1 MNYQLINKFRHFAN
15 TPLKHKCEMINQWMD
30 RERSSTRACAMPN
43 SQILLQIPK
52 EEYYL
57 SYAFFCEYKAGCCEM
72 AFFTERLTKGDVFID
87 VGSFCGAYSFAAHAC
102 LEGHVEVLALE
113 AFAKNVKRIERVALT
128 NPSMPVTIMEAMVGD
143 GTPALTSVNTEDI
156 IICRGDKF
164 SVNTKDSDK
173 QSVTKTLTELAA
185 EWKHDPTV
193 IKIDVEG
200 FELQVLAGAADL
212 LTKTRPR
219 LWIEVHPGYLRRQG
233 RQAEEVSLFL
243 KKLGYRITE
252 FDDISYPT
260 QDISFHL
267 YAE

>member
-1 MNYQLINKFRHFAN
+1 VLRN
-15 TPLKHKCEMINQWMD
+15 
-30 RERSSTRACAMPN
+30 
-43 SQILLQIPK
+43 
-52 EEYYL
+52 
-57 SYAFFCEYKAGCCEM
+57 G
-72 AFFTERLTKGDVFID
+72 FFTERLTKGDVFID

-128 NPSMPVTIMEAMVGD
+128 NPSMPVTIMEALVGD

-212 LTKTRPR
+212 LTTMKPR
-219 LWIEVHPGYLRRQG
+219 LWIEVHPEYLRHQG
-233 RQAEEVSLFL
+233 RKAEKVSLFL
-243 KKLGYRITE
+243 NKLGYHITE
-252 FDDISYPT
+252 FADISYPT
-260 QDISFHL
+260 REVSFHL